1 MKGEG
6 ELQKRYSSFSH
17 DCELKKQ
24 DLRDF
29 RDVDFN
35 FTHFANFKCA
45 YFKLR
50 YSILDV
56 KKTFGIFW

>member
-6 ELQKRYSSFSH
+6 ELQKGYSSFSH
-17 DCELKKQ
+17 DCELKTQ
-24 DLRDF
+24 DLQDF

-35 FTHFANFKCA
+35 FKCA
-45 YFKLR
+45 YFKLWC
-50 YSILDV
+50 SILDV